1 MFWDG
6 QAAKEAGGPRTRAPK
21 AVILAPTRELACQ
34 VEREIKATAPS
45 LQLLCCYGGVAISN
59 HERELRRGVDIVVGT
74 PGRMI
79 DLMKRGALD
88 LSEVEFSI
96 LDEADQ
102 MLSVGFEEDVE
113 LLYGQMPDGRTNY
126 LFSATM
132 PVWVKKLA
140 RNYLTD
146 PVTVDLIGDSKVPSP
161 PIFTLSIR
169 PKPNRATPWHSPF
182 PFPAHSIH
190 TLPLTY
196 IPCGLETDVCITCGP
211 DPSQLRESSHLLAD

>member
-1 MFWDG
+1 
-6 QAAKEAGGPRTRAPK
+6 
-21 AVILAPTRELACQ
+21 
-34 VEREIKATAPS
+34 
-45 LQLLCCYGGVAISN
+45 
-59 HERELRRGVDIVVGT
+59 
-74 PGRMI
+74 
-79 DLMKRGALD
+79 MKRGALD

-190 TLPLTY
+190 
-196 IPCGLETDVCITCGP
+196 
-211 DPSQLRESSHLLAD
+211 SHLHTFRVVWRRTYASPADRTHHNYESPATS

>member
-1 MFWDG
+1 VG
-6 QAAKEAGGPRTRAPK
+6 QASKEAGGARTRAPK

-45 LQLLCCYGGVAISN
+45 LQMLCCYGGVSIMN

-88 LSEVEFSI
+88 LAEVEFSI

-113 LLYGQMPDGRTNY
+113 LLYGQMPEGRTNY

-140 RNYLTD
+140 RNYLND
-146 PVTVDLIGDSKVPSP
+146 PVTVDLIGDSKVSISNRVTGPVIHLRCAAPSHAHGGRKP
-161 PIFTLSIR
+161 ASQSI
-169 PKPNRATPWHSPF
+169 
-182 PFPAHSIH
+182 
-190 TLPLTY
+190 
-196 IPCGLETDVCITCGP
+196 
-211 DPSQLRESSHLLAD
+211 